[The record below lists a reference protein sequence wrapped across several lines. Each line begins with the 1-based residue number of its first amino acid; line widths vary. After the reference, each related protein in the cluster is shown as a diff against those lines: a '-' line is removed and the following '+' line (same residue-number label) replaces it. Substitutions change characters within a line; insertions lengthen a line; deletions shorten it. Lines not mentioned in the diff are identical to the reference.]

1 MYNFSRR
8 ARKWLCK
15 SDYSLMGNGKSSSR
29 CYPHANARDVAVRPK
44 PIARS
49 LKASCGFSKPAPA
62 GATCRPTLGSV
73 PACVG
78 SAFGF
83 GRSKGSGSGCGA
95 PFWPSWTSAASSTGR
110 RAFWMAALRRLKRGR
125 CRRQN
130 QARQGH
136 EVDGGGRRPRCSF
149 GKPPGP
155 SLASRSDLGEK
166 NPPTN
171 KSSARWPGPAQ
182 ESSATIDRRSR
193 LRQRPVAGVAG
204 RPGHR
209 IDLPTPL
216 QPHQASDAG
225 RTKTAALSPTLEGR
239 ADFCLAG
246 QLPTSGGTLRA
257 PCADVPRLLSCCLCL
272 DHLAFPPQMNFE
284 TTSNQFSNVQI
295 PNDENEPFVSF
306 VRFRPVSIGCGKERG
321 RGRLGYGKQ
330 SFANRNFTRVISNCS
345 FGHGR

>member
-49 LKASCGFSKPAPA
+49 LKASCGFSKPVPA

-149 GKPPGP
+149 GNPPGP
-155 SLASRSDLGEK
+155 SLASRSDFGEK
-166 NPPTN
+166 NSPTN
-171 KSSARWPGPAQ
+171 KSSTRWPGSAQ
-182 ESSATIDRRSR
+182 ESAAKIDCRSG
-193 LRQRPVAGVAG
+193 LRQRPIAGLVG
-204 RPGHR
+204 WPRHR
-209 IDLPTPL
+209 IDLPASL
-216 QPHQASDAG
+216 QPHQAADAG
-225 RTKTAALSPTLEGR
+225 RTKTAALSTTLEGR

-246 QLPTSGGTLRA
+246 KLPSIAHALRA
-257 PCADVPRLLSCCLCL
+257 QSAYVSCLLPYRLRL
-272 DHLAFPPQMNFE
+272 DNTAFSAQMNFE
-284 TTSNQFSNVQI
+284 TAS
-295 PNDENEPFVSF
+295 
-306 VRFRPVSIGCGKERG
+306 RHLRR
-321 RGRLGYGKQ
+321 
-330 SFANRNFTRVISNCS
+330 
-345 FGHGR
+345 